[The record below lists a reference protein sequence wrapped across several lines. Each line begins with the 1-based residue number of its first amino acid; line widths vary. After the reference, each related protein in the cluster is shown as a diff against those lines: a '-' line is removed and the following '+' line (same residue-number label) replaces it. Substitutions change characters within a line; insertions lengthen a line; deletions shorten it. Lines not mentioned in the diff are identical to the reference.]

1 MTIRFGINIIEV
13 SSLTILNPD
22 SMVVKN
28 DFHVN
33 DVVSH
38 YIFP

>member
-1 MTIRFGINIIEV
+1 MTIRFVIKIIEV
-13 SSLTILNPD
+13 ASLTILNPD

-28 DFHVN
+28 DFHLN
-33 DVVSH
+33 AVVSH